1 MDQRDLGRKRRQPI
15 RTITLAALALIG
27 NVSVST
33 GVNAADTAPT
43 ADAYLLAS
51 GVYQWRDAQ
60 GRVHFGD
67 APTPNSDAKNLS
79 ADYDF
84 SLPFKLVI
92 EGIGKA
98 NGKTYRIP
106 SNVEQRLGAY
116 VSKIFTIYRQAL
128 DLEYP
133 QTREFR
139 IEIYGTEQAYR
150 AYQQSVAP
158 VLENSA
164 GFYNPA
170 TNQITTWGM
179 PSDHLLR
186 LITHECS
193 HAISASH
200 GKYVPVWLN
209 EGLAEYFEEMQVS
222 GLGAQVPVSQQ
233 WLYVLKQR
241 GYVSSSPD
249 LRAVIDSPHNLWYT
263 ANGAD
268 GISYATSWSLV
279 WFLMDSKQGRRIV
292 AELLNTHH
300 SPLGASS
307 SQFIDRRWPGGF
319 DRFSKDWQHWLR
331 DATGTHRY

>member
-1 MDQRDLGRKRRQPI
+1 MDQRDLGKQRRLPI
-15 RTITLAALALIG
+15 RTIALVTLTLLV
-27 NVSVST
+27 NVSLNT
-33 GVNAADTAPT
+33 DVNAAG
-43 ADAYLLAS
+43 AYPLAS
-51 GVYQWRDAQ
+51 GVYQWRDEQ

-67 APTPNSDAKNLS
+67 APNPEHNAKNLS

-106 SNVEQRLGAY
+106 PKVEQSLGAY
-116 VSKIFTIYRQAL
+116 VSKIFTIYQQAL

-150 AYQQSVAP
+150 AYQQTVAP

-179 PSDHLLR
+179 PAGQLQR

-200 GKYVPVWLN
+200 GQYVPVWLN

-222 GLGAQVPVSQQ
+222 GLGAQVPVSRQ
-233 WLYVLKQR
+233 WLYVLKRR
-241 GYVSSSPD
+241 GYASSSASSTAD

-268 GISYATSWSLV
+268 GVSYATSWSLV
-279 WFLMDSKQGRRIV
+279 WFLMDSKQGRSII
-292 AELLNTHH
+292 AELLNTQH
-300 SPLGASS
+300 SPLGSSS
-307 SQFIDRRWPGGF
+307 SQFIERRWPGGF

-331 DATGTHRY
+331 DAAGTHRY